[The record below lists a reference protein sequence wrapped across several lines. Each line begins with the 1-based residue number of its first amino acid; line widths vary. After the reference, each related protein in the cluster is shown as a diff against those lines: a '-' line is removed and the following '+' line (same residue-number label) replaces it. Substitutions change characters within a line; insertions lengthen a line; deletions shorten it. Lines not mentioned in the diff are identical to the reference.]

1 MESTGPNR
9 TPQPDQ
15 GYSSNHDS
23 ASVSETKT
31 SSGDGSKVSHTKKVE
46 EGLERI
52 KNVASNGMN
61 RVKIAAHLGINWI
74 KGRYKS
80 SRKQ

>member
-9 TPQPDQ
+9 TPRPDQ
-15 GYSSNHDS
+15 GYSSNQDS
-23 ASVSETKT
+23 ASVSETKRR
-31 SSGDGSKVSHTKKVE
+31 SGDGAKVSHTKKVE
-46 EGLERI
+46 EGCERI
-52 KNVASNGMN
+52 KTAASNGMN